1 MTNLEKPSNPISS
14 KLNKLVYSFIVVALV
29 GLLDAVFLTVKHYT
43 GDISCSLITGCQEV
57 LSSSYSVIFGIP
69 TALLGAGYYIVI
81 LLAALIYAEQKK
93 GLMLKVLSYL
103 PTLGFLFSLWLIYLM
118 MFVIEAL
125 CQYCLLSAMTSTL
138 LFIFSLILIKKNK

>member
-1 MTNLEKPSNPISS
+1 M
-14 KLNKLVYSFIVVALV
+14 NKLVYSFIVVALV

>member
-93 GLMLKVLSYL
+93 GLIQYSF
-103 PTLGFLFSLWLIYLM
+103 LGNYHNHHKKLY
-118 MFVIEAL
+118 
-125 CQYCLLSAMTSTL
+125 
-138 LFIFSLILIKKNK
+138 KNKHYSEIKEHLVI